1 MSLFIALMSQMTHPN
16 ICCGEKMFKIL
27 KKKII
32 SWEVPKILSLKV
44 IQVILGYIKWFI
56 KILKL
61 DSLHKSQ
68 SYKLYWLQKYA
79 FYKILIVLIWQ
90 N

>member
-1 MSLFIALMSQMTHPN
+1 MLW
-16 ICCGEKMFKIL
+16 EKNVQNFE

-32 SWEVPKILSLKV
+32 SWEVSKILSLKV

-68 SYKLYWLQKYA
+68 SYKLYWLQKYT

-90 N
+90 S